1 MPSPGMANFGLG
13 SFGNLEDF
21 AGRVYTA
28 PGTNTTQVPAQNQ
41 QQTGGLTPAQQAQPQ
56 TAAEVR
62 AAIPPKPQRSDP
74 KYQYGAFQGKKGMD
88 AYKRDLYHWT
98 ENYGGPGTIEIPEF
112 PGSGQNVPVE
122 TPPPE
127 TPPPDTSQVDALNA
141 QIAELQGQLD
151 AVNADLVSANDRF
164 NTAQTEFDQTLA
176 DQEARFLTDQ
186 EAALNTQKESMLAER
201 AGLLAGQQT
210 EFEAE
215 KETAIQEAVTRVQAE
230 AEANL
235 ADLENQMQEQI
246 NSKNYEI
253 ELLQRDLADIQ
264 SQVAEAKSEADGY
277 KSQVRS
283 QFDQSVYDEAD
294 KRYRGLL
301 NEEQSVITQL
311 QQKEAEHDALVN
323 EAAATFDNAVNNAMN
338 RVQDYDTVVRGGILD
353 DAVNTYVA
361 PTDIDA
367 QAAEMETA
375 AGLVGAQAQALADR
389 QGDIFSNLVGVGGG
403 GGDTGG
409 GDTGEPDDEQTP
421 AGSVDTSAS
430 GYLSQPSGA
439 YTYPGGIPFTPA
451 YGVGDAWRNPPVN
464 SAGEPVNWDR
474 VGSTVSDAMNW
485 LGGKAKDAKDL
496 FVAGM
501 RFHPLYGW
509 MMPKAGE
516 ESAPD
521 LTQPELDAL
530 LDEYY
535 DINPSEPIRIPE
547 IDDDLEQ
554 RVEDAENIDTEA
566 LIEEL
571 DPENYQIYDYSEQD
585 ARDAAILQQRQE
597 DANRYYQAGMGRDEL
612 GTRIGA
618 MSAPGSGYSIRG
630 DIGSGAGS
638 LSMRGAGGSYL
649 GPGGT
654 FFPDRI
660 SGSGRLPTAGGS
672 WGGLNPFAET
682 PQPGDP
688 MYADFLMD
696 TMGPGKNFQREID
709 AIVERDMPFVQV
721 VDENGDGYLID
732 KETGAVIAGP
742 FPVEDDT
749 GGGGGTSP
757 GGSM

>member
-1 MPSPGMANFGLG
+1 MFNTGLG
-13 SFGNLEDF
+13 SFGEPEDF

-28 PGTNTTQVPAQNQ
+28 PGTNTTQVPAGNQ
-41 QQTGGLTPAQQAQPQ
+41 QQVGGLTPAQQAHQN
-56 TAAEVR
+56 EDL
-62 AAIPPKPQRSDP
+62 AIVPNGNDKPVV
-74 KYQYGAFQGKKGMD
+74 
-88 AYKRDLYHWT
+88 
-98 ENYGGPGTIEIPEF
+98 GGT
-112 PGSGQNVPVE
+112 VPVGGGITPLPPSTT
-122 TPPPE
+122 TPPPD

-151 AVNADLVSANDRF
+151 TVNADLVSANDRF

-176 DQEARFLTDQ
+176 DQETQFLSDQ
-186 EAALNTQKESMLAER
+186 EAALTAQKETMLAER
-201 AGLLAGQQT
+201 AGLLEGQQT
-210 EFEAE
+210 QFDEAKAGWTAE
-215 KETAIQEAVTRVQAE
+215 KETAVQEAVARVQAE

-235 ADLENQMQEQI
+235 ANLEAQMQEQI
-246 NSKNYEI
+246 NAKMSEI
-253 ELLQRDLADIQ
+253 DQLQQTLTDVQ
-264 SQVAEAKSEADGY
+264 KQVAEAKAEADGY

-301 NEEQSVITQL
+301 DEEQGVLEQL
-311 QQKEAEHDALVN
+311 RQKEAEHDVLIN
-323 EAAATFDNAVNNAMN
+323 EAATTFDDAVNASMN
-338 RVQDYDTVVRGGILD
+338 RIQDYDLVVRGGILD
-353 DAVNTYVA
+353 DAVNTYTA
-361 PTDIDA
+361 PTDIAA
-367 QAAEMETA
+367 QHAELATA
-375 AGLVGAQAQALADR
+375 AGQVGDQAQTLANT
-389 QGDIFSNLVGVGGG
+389 QGNIFSQLVSTGGG
-403 GGDTGG
+403 GGTGG
-409 GDTGEPDDEQTP
+409 GGTGGEDVDP
-421 AGSVDTSAS
+421 ATAAGTVDTSAS
-430 GYLSQPSGA
+430 GMLSNPTGA

-451 YGVGDAWRNPPVN
+451 YGVGDVWKD
-464 SAGEPVNWDR
+464 AGIQSGGQPVNWDV
-474 VGSTVSDAMNW
+474 VGGTLTSALNW

-496 FVAGM
+496 FIAGM

-509 MMPKAGE
+509 LMPKGGE
-516 ESAPD
+516 KSAPA

-530 LDEYY
+530 LDQYSTY
-535 DINPSEPIRIPE
+535 TPQDPTGMYRTA
-547 IDDDLEQ
+547 DEQ
-554 RVEDAENIDTEA
+554 VEDALNVDSEGLIDD
-566 LIEEL
+566 L
-571 DPENYQIYDYSEQD
+571 DPENYRLFDEEYETYDSEEE
-585 ARDAAILQQRQE
+585 RDRLLALQKREEQ
-597 DANRYYQAGMGRDEL
+597 ANKYYQAGMGRDEL

-618 MSAPGSGYSIRG
+618 MSGPGSGYSIRG

-696 TMGPGKNFQREID
+696 TMGPDKNLDKEIQ
-709 AIVERDMPFVQV
+709 AMVERDMSFVQV

-742 FPVEDDT
+742 FAVDEES
-749 GGGGGTSP
+749 GGGGTSP

>member
-41 QQTGGLTPAQQAQPQ
+41 QQTGGLTPAQQTGGLTPAQLARQ
-56 TAAEVR
+56 NEDL
-62 AAIPPKPQRSDP
+62 AIVPDGSGKPQM
-74 KYQYGAFQGKKGMD
+74 GM
-88 AYKRDLYHWT
+88 
-98 ENYGGPGTIEIPEF
+98 GPGTIEIPEF

-210 EFEAE
+210 EFDQARSQFEAE

-464 SAGEPVNWDR
+464 SAGEPINWDR

-566 LIEEL
+566 LIEDL

-709 AIVERDMPFVQV
+709 AIVERDMSFVQV